1 MWSILL
7 SWLIIIMFAVGTY
20 LLIRFVLATDN
31 GSGYPGIEDV
41 YPWEYEK
48 TCKSVKIKG

>member
-1 MWSILL
+1 MWSIFL
-7 SWLIIIMFAVGTY
+7 SWLIIIMFAVFIY
-20 LLIRFVLATDN
+20 LFIRFVLATDN

-48 TCKSVKIKG
+48 TYKSVTIKG